1 MCNPLVS
8 VVIPVFNGQDFL
20 EDALRSVFGQDYQAR
35 EIIVVDDG
43 SADRSVEI
51 ALACRDIRLIRQDHQ
66 GVAVA
71 RNTGLAASA
80 GEFIAFLDQDDLW
93 APDKLSRQVSHFL
106 ALPEMDC
113 LYTAAH
119 HFLEPGTCRPA
130 WFRPNLVS
138 VDQAGYYP
146 SSLLVRRDVFQRIG
160 VFDPSFLDT
169 SDVDWLTRA
178 KDAGLHVCIMPEV
191 LMHKRIHS
199 NNASARI
206 EGNQQGVL
214 KALAASLARRRQ
226 QGS

>member
-8 VVIPVFNGQDFL
+8 VVIPVLNGQDFL
-20 EDALRSVFGQDYQAR
+20 EDALRSVFGQDYQAK

-51 ALACRDIRLIRQDHQ
+51 ALACRDTRLIRQDHQ

-71 RNTGLAASA
+71 RNTGLAAAA

-106 ALPEMDC
+106 ARPEMDC

-138 VDQAGYYP
+138 VDQACYHP

-191 LMHKRIHS
+191 LVHKRIHG

-206 EGNQQGVL
+206 EENQQGIL